1 MSAPR
6 IRVLIVDDSAVVR
19 QTLSEVLSSDPEI
32 EVIGT
37 AGDPF
42 VAAERIAEQ
51 LPDVITLDIE
61 MPRMDGLTFLQ
72 KIMSQHPIPVVIC
85 SSLAEG
91 NAASTLKALEY
102 GAVEI
107 IAKPKFGTKQF
118 LEDSK
123 ILLCEAVKAAA
134 LAHLH
139 VLQPS
144 RAVEPKLTADA
155 ILSPATKA
163 MLETTEKV
171 VVIGASTGGTE
182 ALKTLLE
189 ALPSDSPGIVI
200 VQHMP
205 ELFTRA
211 FAKRL
216 DGLCSITVKEAETND
231 TVLRGRA
238 LIAPGNHH
246 TLIKRSGARY
256 YVDIKDGPLVCRHR
270 PSVDVLFRSA
280 ARYAGQNAVGAILT
294 GMGDDGAR
302 GLLEMKQAGAMTIA
316 QDEASCVV
324 FGMPKEAVKL
334 GAVNK
339 VLPLHAIA
347 GAILNYAR

>member
-1 MSAPR
+1 VELPK

-19 QTLSEVLSSDPEI
+19 QTLCEVLSSDPEI

-37 AGDPF
+37 ASDPF
-42 VAAERIAEQ
+42 VAADRIAEQ
-51 LPDVITLDIE
+51 VPAVITLDIE
-61 MPRMDGLTFLQ
+61 MPRMDGLTFLK

-85 SSLAEG
+85 SSLAEEG
-91 NAASTLKALEY
+91 TKSAFKALEY

-107 IAKPKFGTKQF
+107 VTKPRLGTKQF
-118 LEDSK
+118 LEDAR
-123 ILLCEAVKAAA
+123 ITLCQAVKAAA
-134 LAHLH
+134 ATKLRILR
-139 VLQPS
+139 PS
-144 RAVEPKLTADA
+144 HTVEPKLTADA
-155 ILSPATKA
+155 ILLPATHA
-163 MLETTEKV
+163 MAETTEKV

-189 ALPSDSPGIVI
+189 TLPADTPGIVI

-211 FAKRL
+211 FANRL
-216 DGLCSITVKEAETND
+216 DGLCNITVKEAETND
-231 TVLRGRA
+231 TIIRGRA

-246 TLIKRSGARY
+246 LLLKRSGARY
-256 YVDIKDGPLVCRHR
+256 YVEVKDGPLVCRHR

-280 ARYAGQNAVGAILT
+280 ARYAGRNVVGAILT

-302 GLLEMKQAGAMTIA
+302 GMLEMKQAGAITIA

-324 FGMPKEAVKL
+324 FGMPKEAIKL
-334 GAVNK
+334 GGADK
-339 VLPLHAIA
+339 VLPLYAIA
-347 GAILNYAR
+347 GAILAAAH